1 MKRRYMTLA
10 VLLVVSM
17 AAVVAVGSVQKNKIL
32 KPLELDGGLDP
43 AQVPFLLATDDDLH
57 AQIDI
62 ARELIAEEGN
72 SAPDGDAPTPPEDPE
87 NGGEQIPPPDDG
99 PGEDESSQDSKDP
112 VTPPDVGSAGSE
124 SPETGGDN
132 HGGETTGDT
141 DTQDPNAGTQ
151 TDVGTGE
158 DGQEAPPED
167 EPPEEQPPEDEPPE
181 EPLAVTVGTSGEFTP
196 ESTVDDSWFDDVL
209 FIGDSRTEGLRLY
222 SRIGGA
228 DYFAATGM
236 SVYTALTKKASD
248 KGFSEQTLPQLLK
261 NKTYGKIFIGLGINE
276 CGSSFKSLTKAYT
289 KLVNTVRE
297 AQPDAVVIL
306 QAIMTTGHKK
316 EAQNICFGPKN
327 LFKINEMIRSLA
339 DGEHIFYINVNEV
352 FADEEG
358 YLPDSFSGDGCHLY
372 AKYYPLW
379 VSWIKSAVVD
389 IPLPTAPD
397 SNLPEDA
404 TDEPVTDE
412 PTTGEPATDEPA
424 TDEPA
429 TGEPETLSAP
439 APDGDPEAVT
449 P

>member
-10 VLLVVSM
+10 VLLAVSM

-43 AQVPFLLATDDDLH
+43 AQVPFVLATDDDLH

-62 ARELIAEEGN
+62 ARELIAEEEN
-72 SAPDGDAPTPPEDPE
+72 SAPDDDAPTPPEEPE
-87 NGGEQIPPPDDG
+87 NGGEQIPPPDDVLG
-99 PGEDESSQDSKDP
+99 GDENSENGNDP
-112 VTPPDVGSAGSE
+112 VTPPDVGSADNE
-124 SPETGGDN
+124 SPETGEDLP
-132 HGGETTGDT
+132 GGETTGDVDT
-141 DTQDPNAGTQ
+141 DTQDPNAGSQ
-151 TDVGTGE
+151 TDVGTEE
-158 DGQEAPPED
+158 DGQEDPSVD
-167 EPPEEQPPEDEPPE
+167 EPTVDEPTEEQPPEEPPT
-181 EPLAVTVGTSGEFTP
+181 VTVGTSGEFTP

-276 CGSSFKSLTKAYT
+276 CGSNFKSLTKAYT

-389 IPLPTAPD
+389 IPIPGAPD
-397 SNLPEDA
+397 SELTED
-404 TDEPVTDE
+404 TVD
-412 PTTGEPATDEPA
+412 
-424 TDEPA
+424 
-429 TGEPETLSAP
+429 EPETNSVP
-439 APDGDPEAVT
+439 APEDEETDTIPS
-449 P
+449 

>member
-10 VLLVVSM
+10 VLLAVSM

-43 AQVPFLLATDDDLH
+43 AQVPFVLATDDDLH

-62 ARELIAEEGN
+62 ARELIAEEEN
-72 SAPDGDAPTPPEDPE
+72 SAPDDDAPTPPEEPE
-87 NGGEQIPPPDDG
+87 NGGEQIPPPDDVLG
-99 PGEDESSQDSKDP
+99 GDENSENGKDP
-112 VTPPDVGSAGSE
+112 VTPPDVGSAGNE
-124 SPETGGDN
+124 SPETGEDLP
-132 HGGETTGDT
+132 GGETTGDVDT
-141 DTQDPNAGTQ
+141 DSQDPNAGTQ
-151 TDVGTGE
+151 TDVETGE
-158 DGQEAPPED
+158 DGQEDPPED
-167 EPPEEQPPEDEPPE
+167 EPTEEQPPEEPHT
-181 EPLAVTVGTSGEFTP
+181 VTVGTSGEFTP
-196 ESTVDDSWFDDVL
+196 ENTVDDSWFDDVL

-276 CGSSFKSLTKAYT
+276 CGSNFKSLTKAYT

-389 IPLPTAPD
+389 IPIPGAPD
-397 SNLPEDA
+397 SELTEDTA
-404 TDEPVTDE
+404 D
-412 PTTGEPATDEPA
+412 
-424 TDEPA
+424 
-429 TGEPETLSAP
+429 EPETNSVP
-439 APDGDPEAVT
+439 APEDEETDTIPS
-449 P
+449 

>member
-10 VLLVVSM
+10 VLLAVSM

-43 AQVPFLLATDDDLH
+43 AQVPFVLATDDDLH

-62 ARELIAEEGN
+62 ARELIAEEEN
-72 SAPDGDAPTPPEDPE
+72 SAPDDDAPTPPEEPE
-87 NGGEQIPPPDDG
+87 NGGEQIPPPDDVLG
-99 PGEDESSQDSKDP
+99 GDENSEDSNDP
-112 VTPPDVGSAGSE
+112 VTPPDVGSAGNE
-124 SPETGGDN
+124 SPETGEDLP
-132 HGGETTGDT
+132 GGETTGDVDT
-141 DTQDPNAGTQ
+141 DSQDPNAGTQ
-151 TDVGTGE
+151 TDVETGE
-158 DGQEAPPED
+158 DGQEDPSVD
-167 EPPEEQPPEDEPPE
+167 EPTEEQPPEEPPT
-181 EPLAVTVGTSGEFTP
+181 VTVGTSGEFTP

-276 CGSSFKSLTKAYT
+276 CGSNFKSLTKAYT

-389 IPLPTAPD
+389 IPIPGAPD
-397 SNLPEDA
+397 SELTEDTA
-404 TDEPVTDE
+404 D
-412 PTTGEPATDEPA
+412 
-424 TDEPA
+424 
-429 TGEPETLSAP
+429 EPETNSVP
-439 APDGDPEAVT
+439 APEDEETDTIPS
-449 P
+449 

>member
-10 VLLVVSM
+10 VLLAVSM

-43 AQVPFLLATDDDLH
+43 AQVPFVLATDDDLH

-62 ARELIAEEGN
+62 ARELIAEEEN
-72 SAPDGDAPTPPEDPE
+72 SMPEDDAPTPPEEPE
-87 NGGEQIPPPDDG
+87 NGGEQIPPPDDVLG
-99 PGEDESSQDSKDP
+99 GDENSEDSNDP
-112 VTPPDVGSAGSE
+112 VTPPDVGSAGNE
-124 SPETGGDN
+124 SPETGEDLP
-132 HGGETTGDT
+132 GGETTGDVDT
-141 DTQDPNAGTQ
+141 DTQDPNAGSQ
-151 TDVGTGE
+151 TDVGTEE
-158 DGQEAPPED
+158 DGQEDPSVD
-167 EPPEEQPPEDEPPE
+167 EPTEEQPPEEPTT
-181 EPLAVTVGTSGEFTP
+181 VTVGTSGEFTP
-196 ESTVDDSWFDDVL
+196 ENTVDDSWFDDVL

-276 CGSSFKSLTKAYT
+276 CGSNFKSLTKAYT

-389 IPLPTAPD
+389 IPIPGAPD
-397 SNLPEDA
+397 SEQTEDTA
-404 TDEPVTDE
+404 D
-412 PTTGEPATDEPA
+412 
-424 TDEPA
+424 
-429 TGEPETLSAP
+429 EPETNSVP
-439 APDGDPEAVT
+439 APEDEETDTIPS
-449 P
+449 